1 MAHER
6 RISLFALVEQ
16 HESELCRAK
25 LLPPLSMEVVT
36 SDWHQAKALLTTK
49 WHQHLKKVRPSRW
62 LGACPRSK
70 PQGRKVALAIKPPE
84 RMIGWDEGITVSV
97 SLFCWPISP
106 KHFHWYVPHLNASF
120 LTEKLEVSDVH
131 LQNQLRGIL
140 SRQFDDLTLSDVRNT
155 FCDRLFEVRKVTD
168 VLVSEV
174 SEKYQT
180 RKVKKK
186 GPSLKTLRSV
196 GTPIARWRG
205 HHVFEY
211 EDYVERMNE
220 LLLGEKPTNVLLVG
234 PPGVGKSAIAF
245 EWARQFSLRTH
256 SPEATILDVWAT
268 SGARLVS
275 GASGFGMWQQR
286 CLDVVKEVRQA
297 KILLHLGSAV
307 ELLES
312 GKINGQPG
320 VAAHLRTSLESGELI
335 SILECTPEQI
345 TIIQREEPLLL
356 RSFARIDVS
365 APSVEKATMILS
377 SCAERL
383 SKTHHVHWEDS
394 ATDELIRLHLRFATY
409 SSMPG
414 QPLSMLQS
422 MLETWD
428 SVESIDR
435 VAVSK
440 RFSQDTGLPL
450 FLLDDSVRFQEEEI
464 RAQLESDVIGQ
475 PEPIRR
481 IVELM
486 TVLKARMN
494 RIDRPL
500 ASLLLIG
507 PTGVGKTETAKALA
521 KLLYRDPS
529 RMIRIDMSEYAHP
542 WSGARMIGVN
552 NGGDGTL
559 TSPIRDQP
567 FSVVLLDEFEKSHAS
582 VLDLLLQVLG
592 EGRLTDSM
600 GRIADFRNAVILLTS
615 NLGVESFHGR
625 SLGFDSQS
633 VRANEHFLRE
643 VKRFVRPEFL
653 GRIDQIIPY
662 QPLAPVVVRKIVDRE
677 IDKLAARSGLRYRT
691 VDWSITPTGR
701 DTLAASGYEP
711 AYGARPLKREL
722 ERHVAIPIADTMH
735 LANELAVPHVVFDAS
750 PDRSRVE
757 MNVRMERLSKRD
769 SFQSPQHRAIEE
781 VRDLGYRARLLRHS
795 SQFYSIQNDLERIRR
810 QIDRSKRRLKQLTS
824 ARRKQG
830 VNYQIQLL
838 RREEGETA
846 KSIADFM
853 SIVEQVEQLQ
863 SRVLSSWYQNQS
875 LEVDYTMDEARKLAG
890 ALKTYLISM
899 QRHDVTVKEMYSVI
913 ILCNPIPAAKPLWEA
928 YRRMADLNGW
938 RVLPFRFT
946 SYNSMHDPLSREFL
960 EKQAASRKNIEIPD
974 QFSPAFRLLRTVES
988 SSSENMLPL
997 EMENRNRVKEIDV
1010 FRVTAWS
1017 ELDQLPKSTMGI
1029 ALQMDNGRIGN
1040 WLGEE
1045 HGVHHFVGT
1054 GPEGNRR
1061 VRARVLMHPGRLF
1074 DWDPPSGW
1082 NETPSLPLRDPRR
1095 TYHAGERRLES
1106 HLTSHEV
1113 VEGTSDP
1120 IAAWVDMIQHESD
1133 TRLWQSVGYRT
1144 IPSSATMDAPL
1155 YGFTI
1160 VN

>member
-1 MAHER
+1 MANER

-25 LLPPLSMEVVT
+25 LLPPLSIEVVT
-36 SDWHQAKALLTTK
+36 NNWQQAKALLTSK
-49 WHQHLKKVRPSRW
+49 WHHRLRKVRPSRW
-62 LGACPRSK
+62 LGACPRTK
-70 PQGRKVALAIKPPE
+70 PQGRKVALEIKPPE
-84 RMIGWDEGITVSV
+84 RMIGWEESTMVAV
-97 SLFCWPISP
+97 TLFCWQISP
-106 KHFHWYVPHLNASF
+106 KHFHWYVPSLNASF
-120 LTEKLEVSDVH
+120 LTDKIEVSDSH
-131 LQNQLRGIL
+131 IQHQLRGIL
-140 SRQFDDLTLSDVRNT
+140 SRQFDNLTLQDVKNT
-155 FCDRLFEVRKVTD
+155 FCGRSFEVRKVTELGVAD
-168 VLVSEV
+168 IA
-174 SEKYQT
+174 EKYQA

-196 GTPIARWRG
+196 GTPVTRWLG

-211 EDYVERMNE
+211 EDYIERMNE
-220 LLLGEKPTNVLLVG
+220 LLLGEKPSNVLLVG

-245 EWARQFSLRTH
+245 EWARQFSLRSH
-256 SPEATILDVWAT
+256 PPDAAILDVWST

-286 CLDVVKEVRQA
+286 CLDVVKESKQA
-297 KILLHLGSAV
+297 KILLHLGSAI

-312 GKINGQPG
+312 GKIHGQPG
-320 VAAHLRTSLESGELI
+320 VASHLRTSLESGELI

-345 TIIQREEPLLL
+345 NTLQREEPLLL

-365 APSVEKATMILS
+365 VPSVEKATKIVS
-377 SCAERL
+377 RCAQRL
-383 SKTHHVHWEDS
+383 SMVHNVRWEES

-414 QPLSMLQS
+414 QPLSMMQS

-428 SVESIDR
+428 SVAGIDR

-440 RFSQDTGLPL
+440 RFSKDTGLPL
-450 FLLDDSVRFQEEEI
+450 FLLDDSIRFREEEI
-464 RAQLESDVIGQ
+464 RSQLASDVIGQ

-494 RIDRPL
+494 RSDRPL

-521 KLLYRDPS
+521 KLLYRDPN

-567 FSVVLLDEFEKSHAS
+567 FSVVLLDEFEKSHSS

-615 NLGVESFHGR
+615 NLGVESFHGH

-662 QPLAPVVVRKIVDRE
+662 QPLETSVVRKIVDRE
-677 IDKLAARSGLRYRT
+677 IEKIAGRSGLRYRT
-691 VDWSITPTGR
+691 VQWSISPSGR
-701 DTLAASGYEP
+701 DTLAACGYEP
-711 AYGARPLKREL
+711 AYGARPLKREI
-722 ERHVAIPIADTMH
+722 ERHVAIPIADTMY
-735 LANELAVPHVVFDAS
+735 LANELAVPYVAFDS
-750 PDRSRVE
+750 SSDGTRVE
-757 MNVRMERLSKRD
+757 MSVRMERLSKRD
-769 SFQSPQHRAIEE
+769 SLQSPQHRAIEE

-795 SQFYSIQNDLERIRR
+795 SQFYSLQNDLERIRR
-810 QIDRSKRRLKQLTS
+810 QIDRCKRRLKLLTS
-824 ARRKQG
+824 ARRKEG
-830 VNYQIQLL
+830 IRHQIQSLH
-838 RREEGETA
+838 RQEGETA
-846 KSIADFM
+846 KSIADFL
-853 SIVEQVEQLQ
+853 SLVEKVEQLQ
-863 SRVLSSWYQNQS
+863 GRVFCNWYKNQA
-875 LEVDYTMDEARKLAG
+875 LEIDYTLDEARKLAG
-890 ALKTYLISM
+890 SLKIYLISM
-899 QRHDVTVKEMYSVI
+899 QRHNITVKEMHSVI
-913 ILCNPIPAAKPLWEA
+913 ILCNPIAAAKPLWDA
-928 YRRMADLNGW
+928 YKRMADLNGW
-938 RVLPFRFT
+938 RVLPFRL
-946 SYNSMHDPLSREFL
+946 SHYNSLNDPLSREFL
-960 EKQAASRKNIEIPD
+960 ERQAASRKSIEIPSHL
-974 QFSPAFRLLRTVES
+974 SPAFRLLRTVDNGSAEGTLS
-988 SSSENMLPL
+988 LS
-997 EMENRNRVKEIDV
+997 MEDRNRVKEIDV
-1010 FRVTAWS
+1010 FRVAAWS
-1017 ELDQLPKSTMGI
+1017 DLDQLPKNTMGI
-1029 ALQMDNGRIGN
+1029 ALQMDNGQIGN

-1074 DWDPPSGW
+1074 DWDPPMGW
-1082 NETPSLPLRDPRR
+1082 HETPSLPYRDPRR
-1095 TYHAGERRLES
+1095 TYHAVERRLES
-1106 HLTSHEV
+1106 HLTSYEV
-1113 VEGTSDP
+1113 IEGTVDP
-1120 IAAWVDMIQHESD
+1120 IAAWVDMIQQESD

-1144 IPSSATMDAPL
+1144 IPSTATMDAPL